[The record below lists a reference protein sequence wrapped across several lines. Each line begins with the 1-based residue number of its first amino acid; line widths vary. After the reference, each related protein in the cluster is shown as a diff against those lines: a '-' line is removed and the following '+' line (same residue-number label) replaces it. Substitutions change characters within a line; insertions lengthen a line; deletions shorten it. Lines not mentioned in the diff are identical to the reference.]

1 MTTIR
6 TRARWALCG
15 MVALSAAACGQGL
28 PEGTPEARDLTA
40 PEANTA
46 GQPVVTGELP
56 FDLDEVVAQARISF
70 REDGAGGYVTTQPT
84 HAIQAKDG
92 LLTFTPMSYS
102 ASAKKLV
109 QGLPVELE
117 TVAITRDGGDLS
129 QGVGTTEPQLGAS
142 VRIDRGVA
150 QEHVYNSAAGIEQTW
165 DFAMEPAGQG
175 PLAVRVAIR
184 GQRYVGVD
192 ARGHHFI
199 DEAAQVGL
207 VYSHAVW
214 VDLAGRRTEVPV
226 VFDAE
231 AGELVMTV
239 DAETLA
245 SSQYPAVLDPTVSAE
260 NGTSGPA
267 ITSSAQLEETPVV
280 AFDGTRYFVVWSDF
294 RDSETFDIWGTFVST
309 GQVVAN
315 TTGLLISGALGDQ
328 RAPSVAFNGTN
339 YLVVWQDF
347 RRGSSQTDIMGQ
359 IVDTTGAAVGGELAL
374 SLSGQAASP
383 DVSAAGTTWFA
394 VWEDFR
400 AGANSNVLYTS
411 VTSGGVVAD
420 PTALNDNPSN
430 EARPAVACTA
440 TTCMAVFS
448 AGIAN
453 GEDIYRQRFNAAG
466 LIDTVSATISGPA
479 NGRSL
484 LADIA
489 YDGTNYLAVWQDRRS
504 GNWDIYGQRIVAG
517 TGVPLVPQGFVISNN
532 IADQVSPTVAYDGT
546 QYLVAWTDSRS
557 FNTLNT
563 DILAARVQTDG
574 TVTNANGFGVCAQS
588 QLQRFSRVVAGGGQ
602 FFLVWE
608 DERLGPP
615 MNIRGTR
622 VTSAGAVPDT
632 VGTQIATAANR
643 QTSAALAHGGATSGQ
658 NYLLVYNDTRL
669 NGAAN
674 YDLVAMRINRLGA
687 NLDPSGRLLTA
698 GTGAGT
704 PGNQI
709 GPEISFNGTSFLVVW
724 QDGRNGTTNY
734 DVYGT
739 LVTISAG
746 GLFTNVNGPNGFLI
760 SGAANNQLAPTVAW
774 NAGANRWLVAWGDQR
789 TNSNTDIYGS
799 RIEANGT
806 VVDAAG
812 IAISTAADQQVRPD
826 VASDG
831 TNWLVAWTDRSSGV
845 SNSENVLGS
854 IVAANGTPG
863 ASFSVAT
870 AANRQEG
877 VRLAYNGTNYIAVW
891 QDNRLSTTNVNILGA
906 RVSPAG
912 VLQDAN
918 GVNLANSITLSEGRP
933 RVARMGT
940 DVFVVWSQ
948 SATAGSVTNDLYGR
962 QFTSALTP
970 VAAAFAISTNTGSE
984 TQAAVA
990 VDATNLAA
998 LVAYQR
1004 YDSTVGVR
1012 AERVRYRRVTFP

>member
-15 MVALSAAACGQGL
+15 TVALSVAACGQGL
-28 PEGTPEARDLTA
+28 PEGTPEAHEPTA
-40 PEANTA
+40 PEVTSA

-56 FDLDEVVAQARISF
+56 FDLDAVVAQARISF
-70 REDGAGGYVTTQPT
+70 REDGTGGYLTTQPT

-102 ASAKKLV
+102 PSAKKVV
-109 QGLPVELE
+109 QGVPVELE

-129 QGVGTTEPQLGAS
+129 QGLGTTEPQLGAS

-150 QEHVYNSAAGIEQTW
+150 QEHVYNSATGIEQTW

-184 GQRYVGVD
+184 GQRYAGVD

-199 DEAAQVGL
+199 DEATQVGL

-214 VDLAGRRTEVPV
+214 VDLTGRRTEVPV

-245 SSQYPAVLDPTVSAE
+245 SSHYPAVLDPTVSAE
-260 NGTSGPA
+260 VAATAPA

-280 AFDGTRYFVVWSDF
+280 AFDGTRYLVVWSDF
-294 RDSETFDIWGTFVST
+294 RDAETFDIWGTFVST

-359 IVDTTGAAVGGELAL
+359 IVDTNGAAVGGELSL

-411 VTSGGVVAD
+411 ITSAGVVAD

-448 AGIAN
+448 AGSAN
-453 GEDIYRQRFNAAG
+453 NEDIYRQRFNAAG
-466 LIDTVSATISGPA
+466 LIDTVSATVSGGFM
-479 NGRSL
+479 GRSL
-484 LADIA
+484 LPDVAH
-489 YDGTNYLAVWQDRRS
+489 DGTNYLVVWQDRRS
-504 GNWDIYGQRIVAG
+504 GSNWDIYGQRVVAG
-517 TGVPLVPQGFVISNN
+517 SGAPLVEAGFVINN
-532 IADQVSPTVAYDGT
+532 NAADQVSPTVAFDGT

-557 FNTLNT
+557 TNTLST
-563 DILAARVQTDG
+563 DIYAARVQTNG
-574 TVTNANGFGVCAQS
+574 TVTNANGFVVNAQA
-588 QLQRFSRVVAGGGQ
+588 QQQRFARAVAGGGQ

-622 VTSAGAVPDT
+622 VTSAGAVPDLS
-632 VGTQIATAANR
+632 GTQIATAANR
-643 QTSAALAHGGATSGQ
+643 QTSAAIAHGGAISGQ

-674 YDLVAMRINRLGA
+674 YDLVAMRISRLGA
-687 NLDPSGRLLTA
+687 SLDPSGRLLTA

-709 GPEISFNGTSFLVVW
+709 GPEVSFNGTSFLVVW

-734 DVYGT
+734 DIYGAV
-739 LVTISAG
+739 VTISNTVFNNASG
-746 GLFTNVNGPNGFLI
+746 SNGFLI
-760 SGAANNQLAPTVAW
+760 SNAANNQLAPTVAW

-789 TNSNTDIYGS
+789 TNTNTDIYAA
-799 RIEANGT
+799 RVEANGT
-806 VVDAAG
+806 LVDANAF
-812 IAISTAADQQVRPD
+812 AISTAADQQVRPD

-831 TNWLVAWTDRSSGV
+831 TDWLVAWTDRSSGV

-854 IVAANGTPG
+854 IVTAAGAPG
-863 ASFSVAT
+863 ASFSIST
-870 AANRQEG
+870 AANRQES

-891 QDNRLSTTNVNILGA
+891 QDNRLSTTNVNVLGA
-906 RVSPAG
+906 RISTAG
-912 VLQDAN
+912 VVQDAN
-918 GVNLANSITLSEGRP
+918 GINLANSITLSETRP
-933 RVARMGT
+933 RIARMGT

-962 QFTSALTP
+962 QFNTALTG
-970 VAAAFAISTNTGSE
+970 VAAAFAISTNSGSE
-984 TQAAVA
+984 AQPAVA

-998 LVAYQR
+998 LVGYQR
-1004 YDSTVGVR
+1004 YDSTVGQR
-1012 AERVRYRRVTFP
+1012 AERVRFRRVTFP